1 MHGQTVPE
9 PLKQAPLRTS
19 KSAKAAVK
27 AVATTSSPA
36 EYKSPL
42 KKLKKEMEQHPQKE
56 VTTIDGMYTLYTN
69 TTTTQSSPV
78 CCGPAGLRDFINM
91 NDVTD
96 PDVRATIRIKARL
109 LWMSPDTVKGL
120 HFLRLYLGEA
130 QDPTPLAQQQQVRLA
145 ARHYRSNPRGTN
157 GVYIVDPQEYQD
169 AQSRDVFQANQY
181 LITTSLYEVDP
192 KNPRLPSPG
201 DVVAFTPIKMRL
213 YRNCCQVDTR
223 LQSISVVKFVKPL
236 QL

>member
-1 MHGQTVPE
+1 VQTAPE
-9 PLKQAPLRTS
+9 PPKRAAPRTT
-19 KSAKAAVK
+19 KVAKAALK
-27 AVATTSSPA
+27 AAVAVSGPVK
-36 EYKSPL
+36 YDSPL

-56 VTTIDGMYTLYTN
+56 DTTIDGMYTLYTN

-223 LQSISVVKFVKPL
+223 LQSISVVKYVKPL